1 MVGAAE
7 GDALA
12 VVTFHLGEQTF
23 GFGAEWVAEV
33 VPNAWLSR
41 PPALPAMVAG
51 LLDLGGVAVT
61 ILRGD
66 LLLGLP
72 EQRFGLDASMLI
84 MKGEGHRVGLLTG
97 RVNGVRDLQ
106 SCRYLPVDPAQNFQ
120 GCLRAQLLHDGL
132 VVHLLDWNKMLGA
145 EEQAR
150 LSEFQ
155 ARGAE
160 RLTLWRDAAS

>member
-7 GDALA
+7 GDGLA

-61 ILRGD
+61 VLRGD
-66 LLLGLP
+66 LVLGLP
-72 EQRFGLDASMLI
+72 EQRFGLDASILI
-84 MKGEGHRVGLLTG
+84 MRGGGGQVGLLTG
-97 RVNGVRDLQ
+97 RVDGVRDLQ
-106 SCRYLPVDPAQNFQ
+106 SCRYLPVDGAHNFQ
-120 GCLRAQLLHDGL
+120 GCLLAQLGHDDL
-132 VVHLLDWNKMLGA
+132 VVHLLDWSRMLGA

-150 LSEFQ
+150 LAEFQ
-155 ARGAE
+155 TRTAN
-160 RLTLWRDAAS
+160 RLSLWRDEAS

>member
-7 GDALA
+7 GDGLA

-23 GFGAEWVAEV
+23 GFGAERVAEV

-51 LLDLGGVAVT
+51 LLDLGGVTVT

-66 LLLGLP
+66 LVLGLP
-72 EQRFGLDASMLI
+72 ERHFGLDASILI
-84 MKGEGHRVGLLTG
+84 MKGDGGRIGLLTG
-97 RVNGVRDLQ
+97 RVDGVRDLQ
-106 SCRYLPVDPAQNFQ
+106 SCRYLPVDGAHNFQ
-120 GCLRAQLLHDGL
+120 GCLLAQLVHDGL

-150 LSEFQ
+150 LAEFQ
-155 ARGAE
+155 ARVVD
-160 RLTLWRDAAS
+160 RLSLWQDEAS